1 MTKYESINAVCKL
14 VKRKVL
20 AKHQGTIFALLKIL
34 SVLKNMRV
42 IPVGIEDLNDI
53 LRIALD
59 TGS

>member
-1 MTKYESINAVCKL
+1 MWKL
-14 VKRKVL
+14 VKRKVS
-20 AKHQGTIFALLKIL
+20 AKHQGTIFALLKTL